1 MAEAALEEE
10 DDSGPVSNSLN
21 FFLSSMTVFVRF
33 KPLQPSLIFAGKAR
47 N

>member
-21 FFLSSMTVFVRF
+21 FFLSSMTV
-33 KPLQPSLIFAGKAR
+33 KQISLSVCPFQAFTA
-47 N
+47 